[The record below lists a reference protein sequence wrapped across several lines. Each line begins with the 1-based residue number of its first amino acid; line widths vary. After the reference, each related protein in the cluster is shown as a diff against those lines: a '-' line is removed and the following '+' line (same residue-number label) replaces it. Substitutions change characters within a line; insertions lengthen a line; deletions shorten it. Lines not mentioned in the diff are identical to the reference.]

1 MAART
6 FNAVFYRL
14 HKFFSIKTLKFKLI
28 LSYVFIVAFSAVAIG
43 AGAYNKASGSLEYA
57 AEQHASQ
64 SLIQISDSLDGFTR
78 EVNRISFALNG
89 NQRLVDILNKHG
101 SLSGLEGIK
110 DYKEVQDI
118 IYSTT
123 EYYFDVTGCT
133 IFALDGRNFSM
144 NSKSVSLE
152 YDFHKENWVDILEK
166 RKNYFLP
173 SHYQT
178 YLLPANSK
186 KVISLAKPLKDTEKR
201 STVGYLLID
210 YGIKF
215 FEDIIQNKMVT
226 QNSNIFIMDQDGQI
240 VYSQGDKDYE
250 AARGIAG
257 SYVGHDKYD
266 RVMTIKTFLDQEKIF
281 LSYYKSS
288 YNNWTVVQTVPLD
301 EVYRNIKDIGF
312 FTLKIIAAGL
322 IFTIIVSL
330 FLSSSIIQ
338 PINELQKNMKM
349 VEQGNFRIPVLKDS
363 TDEIAQLQNSF
374 YRMAGKIDEMIE
386 KNYKAELLRKE
397 AELKAIQS
405 QINPHFLC
413 NTLSIIDSMAAIKG
427 NTGVSKMCQA
437 LNKLFRYNID
447 FRKYA
452 TIRQEM
458 EQIRL
463 YLYIQAVRYKDRLV
477 YAINLPEELE
487 ECKIMKLLIQP
498 IVENV
503 IIHVVEKKK
512 GVYRLNIDVS
522 KNDRG
527 DIDLTIKNSGQGIS
541 AGKLLEIKNNLD
553 KAGDL
558 FAKPN
563 GKNGYH
569 IGLEN
574 VHCRI
579 RQNYGNQYGLSV
591 FSEPEAGTSVVISVP
606 LMK

>member
-1 MAART
+1 
-6 FNAVFYRL
+6 
-14 HKFFSIKTLKFKLI
+14 
-28 LSYVFIVAFSAVAIG
+28 
-43 AGAYNKASGSLEYA
+43 
-57 AEQHASQ
+57 
-64 SLIQISDSLDGFTR
+64 
-78 EVNRISFALNG
+78 
-89 NQRLVDILNKHG
+89 
-101 SLSGLEGIK
+101 
-110 DYKEVQDI
+110 
-118 IYSTT
+118 
-123 EYYFDVTGCT
+123 
-133 IFALDGRNFSM
+133 
-144 NSKSVSLE
+144 
-152 YDFHKENWVDILEK
+152 
-166 RKNYFLP
+166 
-173 SHYQT
+173 
-178 YLLPANSK
+178 
-186 KVISLAKPLKDTEKR
+186 
-201 STVGYLLID
+201 
-210 YGIKF
+210 
-215 FEDIIQNKMVT
+215 
-226 QNSNIFIMDQDGQI
+226 
-240 VYSQGDKDYE
+240 
-250 AARGIAG
+250 
-257 SYVGHDKYD
+257 
-266 RVMTIKTFLDQEKIF
+266 
-281 LSYYKSS
+281 
-288 YNNWTVVQTVPLD
+288 
-301 EVYRNIKDIGF
+301 
-312 FTLKIIAAGL
+312 
-322 IFTIIVSL
+322 
-330 FLSSSIIQ
+330 
-338 PINELQKNMKM
+338 MKM

-386 KNYKAELLRKE
+386 KIYKAELLRKE